1 MAAGAFLIRLTSALM
16 GQKARP
22 APQCGLCAAA
32 AGFAVVGRVTQV
44 RHSVFWVFCSFVSCR
59 CGRPHAVAAM
69 VVTLAVAADHHH
81 LPHLARV
88 QVST

>member
-44 RHSVFWVFCSFVSCR
+44 RHSVFWVF
-59 CGRPHAVAAM
+59 
-69 VVTLAVAADHHH
+69 
-81 LPHLARV
+81 
-88 QVST
+88 